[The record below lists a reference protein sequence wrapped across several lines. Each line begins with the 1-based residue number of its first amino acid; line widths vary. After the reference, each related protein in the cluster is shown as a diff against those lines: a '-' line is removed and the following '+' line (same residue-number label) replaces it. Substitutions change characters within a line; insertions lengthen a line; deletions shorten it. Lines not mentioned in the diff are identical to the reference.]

1 MAQEPKPAG
10 YFDVHRALEA
20 GMSKE
25 DVESFMINNN
35 LLPKPEAPSELPST
49 SLATSLATSGN
60 TSSIPSS
67 ISSPTSLTP
76 ASISIPGDSSLRSR
90 GGMDILR
97 DLSPML
103 SAGGGALAGGLTGLG
118 ETLFPQINVIPGASA
133 LPGLAAS
140 GGSALID
147 EILGK
152 FLFNQEPSA
161 SRFAGNVALNEIGGR
176 VLGRATQSF
185 KNVIKEAAPATS
197 EASSYFGKGLNY
209 FQTGLANLRDQ
220 IIQKF

>member
-49 SLATSLATSGN
+49 SLATSQDTSGN

-67 ISSPTSLTP
+67 ISSPASLTP
-76 ASISIPGDSSLRSR
+76 AGISIPGDSSLRSR

-97 DLSPML
+97 DLSPIL
-103 SAGGGALAGGLTGLG
+103 SGIGGAAVGGASSL
-118 ETLFPQINVIPGASA
+118 IPGMGPATS
-133 LPGLAAS
+133 GLAAS

-152 FLFNQEPSA
+152 FLFNQEPST
-161 SRFAGNVALNEIGGR
+161 SRFAGNVALNEVGGR

-185 KNVIKEAAPATS
+185 KNVIKEAAPSTT